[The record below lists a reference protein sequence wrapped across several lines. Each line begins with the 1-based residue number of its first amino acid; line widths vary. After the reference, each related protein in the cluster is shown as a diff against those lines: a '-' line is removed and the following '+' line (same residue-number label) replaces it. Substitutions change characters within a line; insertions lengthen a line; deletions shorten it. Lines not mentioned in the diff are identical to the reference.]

1 MKRENILFRI
11 LFLFTIFTFGWV
23 TTGCREDVAGA
34 SGITRRVRLSVNV
47 TDDGGNLTR
56 ATLTEEEGRLKS
68 DWTSG
73 DKLIVANSKGE
84 KLGELTLKSPA
95 NKETDSEGGT
105 VYRFEGDITTEDSGT
120 ATYSFFHIAN
130 KDIANLTNDK
140 GVVTID
146 YSNQDGSIE
155 WIRSHDIF
163 SGQAKVVFTTAPSTD
178 DESGESTESA
188 QSETVKLSRPIAFGH
203 FTLSFPEG
211 VTVANDVV
219 KITGKGIYTT
229 LNVSLGGN
237 SYSVGNGESGESG
250 AEGRVESG
258 IITTKGSDLYLAIL
272 VPDGREIEPVF
283 TATINGVEYTGTL
296 GAHTW
301 EAGTFV
307 REGHEKGVSV
317 KMEAESDEEDPDNP
331 LTKFAKSNLIRLSP
345 RGDSEIK
352 NGFADDE
359 THPGALF
366 QWGRNYGFMPMHSDE
381 VADFNLPDD
390 FVTSADGQY
399 PYSHWLDAFGKVTDD
414 EYHVK
419 ASYPEYLLYNPL
431 VSGQQSEFF
440 SGSGEH
446 ETLYNTLGDTPIY
459 FNDASRNTISSAPT
473 KYIMWATPNESL
485 EDYWVE
491 VVEENDGGWNW
502 NDRASYGNYKP
513 FNEYIEGET
522 VWRLPTKD
530 EFKAILPEFDYIHN
544 GKLSDYLN
552 KPELREDHGTNYVII
567 WSLNTSGLEI
577 KSRVVDDKF
586 TLDQIGADFWTSKKV
601 VRRFFPFTGQI
612 LPATGKE
619 SSSSSKYALPYYT
632 NDNEEIIVTP
642 KYLGNSKYTVYINP
656 STDNP
661 SKVFGAYW
669 IGDGKGSFQ
678 FSSADYNGS
687 VLINGS
693 SVKGDHIKLSD
704 DHPVNAYAIRPVRDT
719 ATE

>member
-229 LNVSLGGN
+229 LNVSLGEN
-237 SYSVGNGESGESG
+237 KYLVGNGESGESG
-250 AEGRVESG
+250 AESSVESG
-258 IITTKGSDLYLAIL
+258 IITTKGSNLYLAIL
-272 VPDGREIEPVF
+272 VPDGGEIEPVF
-283 TATINGVEYTGTL
+283 TATIDGVEYTGTL
-296 GAHTW
+296 GAHPW

-331 LTKFAKSNLIRLSP
+331 LTKFAKTNLIRLSA
-345 RGDSEIK
+345 RGDSNIE

-366 QWGRNYGFMPMHSDE
+366 QWGRNYGFMPMHSDD
-381 VADFNLPDD
+381 VTDFNLPKD

-399 PYSHWLDAFGKVTDD
+399 PYSHWLDAFGKVTLKEDGI
-414 EYHVK
+414 EPNH
-419 ASYPEYLLYNPL
+419 PEYYLYE
-431 VSGQQSEFF
+431 QSQTPTNTYV
-440 SGSGEH
+440 SGSGMH
-446 ETLYNTLGDTPIY
+446 NTVYGLI
-459 FNDASRNTISSAPT
+459 NDAPIAFGNMLSKIISKNPT
-473 KYIMWATPNESL
+473 KYFMWSEDSGTL
-485 EDYWVE
+485 QDYWVQS
-491 VVEENDGGWNW
+491 VEGTDNDTGWTW
-502 NDRASYGNYKP
+502 DERAGYGAYEP
-513 FNEYIEGET
+513 FNDYIKDN
-522 VWRLPTKD
+522 VAWRLPTKD
-530 EFKAILPEFDYIHN
+530 EFKAILPEFDYEHN
-544 GKLSDYLN
+544 GNLSDYLN
-552 KPELREDHGTNYVII
+552 KVEVRVYNEVRYAII
-567 WSLNTSGLEI
+567 WNLTNNGLEI
-577 KSRVVDDKF
+577 KARVVDSDF
-586 TLDQIGADFWTSKKV
+586 SDTQADDAFWAGKQV
-601 VRRFFPFTGQI
+601 VTRFFPFTGQI
-612 LPATGKE
+612 VPGRGTVLTTTSVPFG
-619 SSSSSKYALPYYT
+619 LPYYIYT
-632 NDNEEIIVTP
+632 GINAGA
-642 KYLGNSKYTVYINP
+642 KYEGGTIYSINVHP
-656 STDNP
+656 SVDNP
-661 SKVFGAYW
+661 SRYVGAYW
-669 IGDGKGSFQ
+669 TGDGKGAFR
-678 FSSADYNGS
+678 FSTSASPY
-687 VLINGS
+687 
-693 SVKGDHIKLSD
+693 GDQIKLSD